1 MPRRPLVLDELVDRV
16 ISRPLA
22 KGLAAV
28 LAPTPVTPNQVTLV
42 SGACG
47 VTAGVLLALGATWPV
62 AVALLGFLVFDCA
75 DGQLARRRG
84 GGSVYGRA
92 FDGVGDYLTGLGVHV
107 GLGFVMVRALGS
119 IVAGVAAAVLAGL
132 ALIWA
137 SGLLDR
143 YKRRYGGS
151 RDDLAEIDAA
161 IEGAKGFPR
170 WLLKRFRAYAARLE
184 ADAVTIPDQEAYRAK
199 TRDAMCLFLAGGPTT
214 HYALLAV
221 ASAFGLAPWYVALA
235 LGPGALLT
243 FSTLRLQRRQ
253 ELGVVDAGA

>member
-1 MPRRPLVLDELVDRV
+1 MPRRPLVLDELVDRLV
-16 ISRPLA
+16 SRPLA
-22 KGLAAV
+22 KIIAAV

-62 AVALLGFLVFDCA
+62 ALALLGFLVFDCA

-84 GGSVYGRA
+84 GGSIYGRA

-107 GLGFVMVRALGS
+107 GLGFVMSHALQS
-119 IVAGVAAAVLAGL
+119 VVAGVAASVLAGA
-132 ALIWA
+132 ALVWA

-143 YKRRYGGS
+143 YKRRYGGT
-151 RDDLAEIDAA
+151 RDDLAEIEAA
-161 IEGAKGFPR
+161 IAAAKGFPR
-170 WLLKRFRAYAARLE
+170 WLLKRFRAYALRLE
-184 ADAVTIPDQEAYRAK
+184 ADAVAIPDPDAYREK

-214 HYALLAV
+214 HYTLLAI

-243 FSTLRLQRRQ
+243 FATLRMQRRLEQ
-253 ELGVVDAGA
+253 GVVAAGA